1 MSDQN
6 AEVVRQLVGAFNRR
20 DLAAMTKWF
29 APEVEWEPGGPAAV
43 ERSLYR
49 GRDESPARCCDLGDL
64 GGSSTWRRARFT
76 TTWMTRLCG
85 WKRPIE
91 EDASQVDFNQP
102 FAVHFL
108 VRGGKVVRF
117 RLRHLARSPRSRRA
131 SGVGGVAGER
141 GNRPGRARRVE
152 PS

>member
-6 AEVVRQLVGAFNRR
+6 AEVVRRLVGAFNRR
-20 DLAAMTKWF
+20 TQAAMTKWF

-49 GRDESPARCCDLGDL
+49 GRDESPARLLRLGSHRGCL
-64 GGSSTWRRARFT
+64 PRGGERGSR
-76 TTWMTRLCG
+76 TWMTRLCG

-102 FAVHFL
+102 LPSTSWCEA
-108 VRGGKVVRF
+108 
-117 RLRHLARSPRSRRA
+117 ARSSDSRGFVTWQGA
-131 SGVGGVAGER
+131 LEAAGLQE
-141 GNRPGRARRVE
+141 
-152 PS
+152 